1 LSKDEKQKEETRG
14 GHCCCSVNIGIERT
28 SGLPPSLRVYQN
40 ILQRGLLSQICLSW
54 FKILVVQPI
63 ANHSLLEDKAGL
75 PRAELSSFVF
85 PSLSVLFIKISPYT
99 WNYILFI
106 LEL

>member
-54 FKILVVQPI
+54 FNFWWCNQ
-63 ANHSLLEDKAGL
+63 
-75 PRAELSSFVF
+75 
-85 PSLSVLFIKISPYT
+85 
-99 WNYILFI
+99 
-106 LEL
+106 